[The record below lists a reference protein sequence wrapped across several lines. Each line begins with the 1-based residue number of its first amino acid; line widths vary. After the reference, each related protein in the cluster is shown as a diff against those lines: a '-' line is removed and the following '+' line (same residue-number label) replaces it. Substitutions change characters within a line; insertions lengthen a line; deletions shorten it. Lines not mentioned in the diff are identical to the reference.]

1 MEDVIIIAVLLCI
14 IGGIVF
20 YLSRAKKRGE
30 TCIGCPYS
38 RQCGSKGSA
47 CECGGAAG
55 NTGKNSWFQILWSKG
70 IFWKNK
76 MWFSVANLTRLCYT
90 VFMSV

>member
-1 MEDVIIIAVLLCI
+1 MENVIIIAVLLCI

-38 RQCGSKGSA
+38 RQCGSKGGG
-47 CECGGAAG
+47 CCGGG
-55 NTGKNSWFQILWSKG
+55 GYRPKKKKLSRTIGLLCGKG
-70 IFWKNK
+70 
-76 MWFSVANLTRLCYT
+76 RG
-90 VFMSV
+90 